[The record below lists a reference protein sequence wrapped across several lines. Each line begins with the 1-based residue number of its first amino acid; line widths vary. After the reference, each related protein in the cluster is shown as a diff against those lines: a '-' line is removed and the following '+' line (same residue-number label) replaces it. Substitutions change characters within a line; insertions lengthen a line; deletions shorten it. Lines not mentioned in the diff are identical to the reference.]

1 MIVFLIQNLHLKEVA
16 MKIMAFVGSPRNGG
30 NTDILI
36 DKVIEGA
43 KSKTELEVEKIYLYE
58 ANIKYCNACGAHTVL
73 GGSKECPLGDDMNEI
88 LKRMVKA
95 DAFIFGSPN
104 HGRTISAGMTN
115 FIARMMPLLKMEV
128 KRDAS
133 GNIIDAESKPLVR
146 GKKAVMVVSQGDPWP
161 TSSSLVLKI
170 LDDNIKDFQMKKVG
184 EVFSMFNLK
193 KGEVKDKKDDLDNA
207 FAVGVRLA
215 TVTTS

>member
-1 MIVFLIQNLHLKEVA
+1 
-16 MKIMAFVGSPRNGG
+16 MKLMAFVGSPRKGG

-43 KSKTELEVEKIYLYE
+43 KSKTEVEAEKIYLYE
-58 ANIKYCNACGAHTVL
+58 ANIKYCNGCGAHTVL
-73 GGSKECPLGDDMNEI
+73 KGSKDCPLGDDMQGI
-88 LKRMVKA
+88 LERMIKA

-104 HGRTISAGMTN
+104 HGRTISAAMTN

-128 KRDAS
+128 VRDAA
-133 GNIIDAESKPLVR
+133 GNIIDARSKPLVG

-161 TSSSLVLKI
+161 SSSSVAIKI

-184 EVFSMFNLK
+184 EVFSMFNLE
-193 KGEVKDKKDDLDNA
+193 KGAVKDKPADLNLA
-207 FAVGVRLA
+207 FAMGARLA
-215 TVTTS
+215 AAVLRG

>member
-1 MIVFLIQNLHLKEVA
+1 
-16 MKIMAFVGSPRNGG
+16 MKVMAFVGSPRKGG

-36 DKVIEGA
+36 DKVIEGTR
-43 KSKTELEVEKIYLYE
+43 SKAEVKVEKIYLYE

-73 GGSKECPLGDDMNEI
+73 KGSKECPLDDDMGGI
-88 LKRMVKA
+88 LKRMEQA

-104 HGRTISAGMTN
+104 HGRTISAAMTN

-128 KRDAS
+128 KRNDA
-133 GNIIDAESKPLVR
+133 GDIIDAESKPLVR

-161 TSSSLVLKI
+161 TSSALVLKI
-170 LDDNIKDFQMKKVG
+170 LDDNIKDFKMKKVG

-193 KGEVKDKKDDLDNA
+193 LGEVKGKKNDLDQA
-207 FAVGVRLA
+207 FATGVRLA
-215 TVTTS
+215 MAISGS

>member
-1 MIVFLIQNLHLKEVA
+1 
-16 MKIMAFVGSPRNGG
+16 MKIMAFVGSPRKEG

-43 KSKTELEVEKIYLYE
+43 KSKTNVEVEKIYLYE
-58 ANIKYCNACGAHTVL
+58 AHIKYCTACGLHTVL
-73 GGSKECPLGDDMNEI
+73 KGSKVCPLDDDMKGI
-88 LKRMVKA
+88 LKRMEQA

-128 KRDAS
+128 IRDAS
-133 GNIIDAESKPLVR
+133 GNIIDADLHPLVR
-146 GKKAVMVVSQGDPWP
+146 GKKAVIVVSQGDPWP

-184 EVFSMFNLK
+184 EVFSMFNLEKGAVKEK
-193 KGEVKDKKDDLDNA
+193 KADLDQA
-207 FAVGVRLA
+207 FAMGVRMA
-215 TVTTS
+215 TVP

>member
-1 MIVFLIQNLHLKEVA
+1 
-16 MKIMAFVGSPRNGG
+16 MKLMAFVGSPRKGG

-43 KSKTELEVEKIYLYE
+43 KSKTKVEVEKIYLYE
-58 ANIKYCNACGAHTVL
+58 ANIKYCTGCGLHTVL
-73 GGSKECPLGDDMNEI
+73 KGSKECPLDDDMKGI
-88 LKRMVKA
+88 LMRMEQA
-95 DAFIFGSPN
+95 DAFILGSPN
-104 HGRTISAGMTN
+104 HGRTISAAMTN

-128 KRDAS
+128 IRDDS
-133 GNIIDAESKPLVR
+133 GNIIDAVSKPLVR

-184 EVFSMFNLK
+184 EVFSMFNLEKGAVKEK
-193 KGEVKDKKDDLDNA
+193 KADMDLA
-207 FAVGVRLA
+207 FATGVRLA
-215 TVTTS
+215 MVP